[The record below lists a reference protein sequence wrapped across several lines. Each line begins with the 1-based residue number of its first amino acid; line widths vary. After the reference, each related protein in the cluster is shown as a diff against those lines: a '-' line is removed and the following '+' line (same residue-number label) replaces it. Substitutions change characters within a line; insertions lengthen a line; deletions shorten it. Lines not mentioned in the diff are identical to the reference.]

1 MFSTKARVGVFL
13 LAGIAL
19 FALGLFLIGSR
30 ERVFNRGFHVY
41 ADFSSAGGLVTGAEV
56 RVSGLNAGELLEIQ
70 VPNRP
75 SGQYRLKMRLENSVR
90 PLIREDSMAAIQTDG
105 LVGDKFL
112 EIAKGSDDSPECP
125 TDCTLPTS
133 EPFDLSDLVQ
143 NSRQLLDTANN
154 TLEGFGE
161 VADNVNR
168 TFSEFMTKNR
178 EGKSGPDELKA
189 TVASTQR
196 AMTNLAADTEALQHN
211 FFLRGFFHRR
221 GYYNLSG
228 MTPAEYRTSKF
239 AKAKDVKRVW
249 LPADELFAKGGKG
262 PETLSAQGKGEL
274 DRAMDNFVSY
284 LPNRPLI
291 VEGYSSDGPPDEEYL
306 RSQQRAA
313 TVEQYLEARFR
324 LDPSLVGGIP
334 LENSPPEASGKTAW
348 DGISLV
354 VLP

>member
-1 MFSTKARVGVFL
+1 MFSTKARVGAFL

-30 ERVFNRGFHVY
+30 QKVFTRGFEVY
-41 ADFSSAGGLVTGAEV
+41 SDFSSVGGLVTGAEV
-56 RVSGLNAGELLEIQ
+56 RVSGLDAGQLLEIQ

-75 SGQYRLKMRLENSVR
+75 SGQYRVKMRLEENVR
-90 PLIREDSMAAIQTDG
+90 PLIREDSMASIQTDG

-125 TDCTLPTS
+125 ANCTLPSS

-143 NSRQLLDTANN
+143 NSRQLLDTTNT
-154 TLEGFGE
+154 TLESFGQ
-161 VADNVNR
+161 VADNVNQALG
-168 TFSEFMTKNR
+168 EFMAKNR
-178 EGKSGPDELKA
+178 QGKSGPDELKA

-211 FFLRGFFHRR
+211 FLLRGFFHHR
-221 GYYNLSG
+221 GYYNLSQL
-228 MTPAEYRTSKF
+228 TPAEYRTSKF

-249 LPADELFAKGGKG
+249 LPANELFAKAGTGA
-262 PETLSAQGKGEL
+262 ETLSPQGKNEL
-274 DRAMDNFVSY
+274 DHAMDNFVSY

-291 VEGYSSDGPPDEEYL
+291 VEGYSNQGAPDEEYL

-334 LENSPPEASGKTAW
+334 LEGAPPEASGKTAW